1 MPAELHRAQDHAVIA
16 FHDLVPR
23 AGAIAAN
30 QYLVIHRHEAALI
43 DPGGD
48 LLFAVLLNQVLQLI
62 RSDQLRYVLATH
74 QDPDVAGGIARWFM
88 SAPVTVVASHLW
100 GRFLQHSVPGYQ
112 VDSGEVRYQ
121 LLPDEGGRIRFADG
135 YAIEAVPAHFLH
147 SPGNFHFYD
156 PISRILFCGDI
167 GASNS
172 AQAFGPVAD
181 FDAHVPTMRAFHQR
195 YMASRIAGQVWA
207 ERVRR
212 KDIRMLASQH
222 GPYFEGADVS
232 RLIEW
237 VARERCGVDL
247 LQPADVAADAAP

>member
-1 MPAELHRAQDHAVIA
+1 MPVELYRAQDHAVIA

-30 QYLVIHRHEAALI
+30 QYLIIHGHEAALI

-48 LLFAVLLNQVLQLI
+48 LLFTVLLNQVLDFI
-62 RSDQLRYVLATH
+62 RTDQLRYVLATH
-74 QDPDVAGGIARWFM
+74 QDPDVAGSIARWFM
-88 SAPVTVVASHLW
+88 SAPITVVVSQLW

-112 VDSGEVRYQ
+112 IDSGEVRYQ
-121 LLPDEGGRIRFADG
+121 LLPDTGTRVRFADG

-156 PISRILFCGDI
+156 PIGRILFSGDI

-172 AQAFGPVAD
+172 RQAFGPVAD
-181 FDAHVPTMRAFHQR
+181 FDAHVPTMRAFHER
-195 YMASRIAGQVWA
+195 YMASRIAGQAWA
-207 ERVRR
+207 GRVRH
-212 KDIRMLASQH
+212 KDIRLLAPQH

-232 RLIEW
+232 RLIDW
-237 VARERCGVDL
+237 VEQQRCGVDL
-247 LQPADVAADAAP
+247 LQASGAVADDAV